1 MSDIDL
7 NKLKVVELCEELKLC
22 GLDIKGIKL
31 VLVKC
36 LKKVLNEEKGGLGK
50 WICWVF
56 FLKILLYYKCK

>member
-50 WICWVF
+50 
-56 FLKILLYYKCK
+56 